1 MNITTDVQY
10 SAPQVTGADTS
21 TITYKSTASTSQVWG
36 SGYSL
41 DIADK
46 VMDDKA
52 YQGQGMTAEDIM
64 QQAQDTN
71 VHAQKD
77 FMIVMSNCVSGEDL
91 EEMSKEGFDPGS
103 TDVKT
108 YVSML
113 DQIKVTLAKAGVHI
127 AGYTDNLDTATVKEI
142 TGSTVDA
149 NALASKLVQADL
161 PITQENI
168 EEILL
173 AMKEAMGITGLSE
186 DAMKYMIMNHKAPSI
201 ENLYRAQFSS
211 ATSLKQAQGYYG
223 ESISGHNTGYYAKKA
238 DSIQWDNLQSQI
250 DKVIEQSGLA
260 NTTETQGY
268 AKWLVESGIELT
280 ADNLT
285 RLSDLKN
292 IAFPQ
297 SQEQL
302 MDTIVTALHN
312 GRSPLKALLTGE
324 IPVEEQAQQLL
335 EDVASITDEAIQET
349 VESGKAINIKNL
361 VAAQK
366 DIDAKQQDTKN
377 QQITENQRT
386 SKNQQINKNQLTKG
400 EQQNDIT
407 QKNPEN
413 SIQNISNNQNDLSQT
428 TSGQIADAS
437 LREIEAR
444 RQLEEIRLMMT
455 LDVNRQLLKSGYQ
468 IDTTQLSELVE
479 ALKKTEQSMKAA
491 LFQGETIEENELRA
505 SLYEDALTK
514 TKELASMPAAVIGK
528 AIQSKDVFTLS
539 YIHEEGTILKQQYT
553 KAGETYEALMTA
565 PRADLGDRISKAFQN
580 VDDILADMNLEIN
593 DSNRRAV
600 RILGYNSMEITLENI
615 DAVKEADSQVISIMK
630 KMTPATTLQMIR
642 EQMNPLEM
650 SMEELENYL
659 NDQKDLG
666 KEAEKFSK
674 YLQKLDHQNAIS
686 EEEREAYIGIYRMF
700 RQIEKSDGAVIG
712 NLVATG
718 AEMNFKNMLS
728 AVRTRADK
736 NMDIRVDD
744 GYGSLE
750 NLITKGNAIDEQI
763 MAGFAQEQKGQEAN
777 DTNGDYGTNRAEI
790 HESQMQTDNADAN
803 KQKEKYYAR
812 MSGDITDKLAHE
824 ASVEQLQSMDIRE
837 STTIEDFEQ
846 ELSREVDT
854 EKREQSVQSIGTKEQ
869 SKSVQIAKVEIPIEQ
884 SQNVTEAE
892 KQKNLQEFQQTM
904 KAAKEVED
912 AVLQTLID
920 YEQSVSV
927 DNIQSASMLMM
938 DRGYLFKQVFGKAQ
952 QLDASKTNT
961 VIGDDINGSV
971 LDVES
976 AISTE
981 ESTYTNMLTQAADQ
995 MITSLESK
1003 ETAVTTYQELVSQA
1017 TKVIEEVMYQ
1027 PGTKNIDVKAAKALY
1042 KGLSFAGKL
1051 SKQENYEIPMNIK
1064 GELTSV
1070 NLKIY
1075 HDSSEKGKVSVTMDT
1090 ETLGKVVA
1098 EFTITDQRISGM
1110 LAYERK
1116 DISQDVEQV
1125 KSGIE
1130 KEMQS
1135 YMQTNKLIGN
1145 NDIRVSISLA
1155 RVANLDLTQFGQ
1167 DREPVEKEVPTA
1179 TLYHTAKACMTA
1191 LKSL

>member
-21 TITYKSTASTSQVWG
+21 TITYKSTASTTQVWG

-52 YQGQGMTAEDIM
+52 YQGQGMTVEDIM
-64 QQAQDTN
+64 QQAQGTS
-71 VHAQKD
+71 VQAQKD

-91 EEMSKEGFDPGS
+91 EEMSKEGFEPGS

-113 DQIKVTLAKAGVHI
+113 DQIKVTLAKAGVYI
-127 AGYTDNLDTATVKEI
+127 AGYTDNLDMATVQEI
-142 TGSTVDA
+142 TGSTIDA
-149 NALASKLVQADL
+149 NALASKLAQADL
-161 PITQENI
+161 PVTQENI

-173 AMKEAMGITGLSE
+173 AMKEAMGITGLSD

-223 ESISGHNTGYYAKKA
+223 EAISGHSTGYYAKKA
-238 DSIQWDNLQSQI
+238 ESIQWENLQGQI

-260 NTTETQGY
+260 NTKETQSY

-285 RLSDLKN
+285 RLSDLKT

-302 MDTIVTALHN
+302 MDTLVTALHN
-312 GRSPLKALLTGE
+312 GKSPLKALLTGE

-335 EDVASITDEAIQET
+335 EEVASITDEAIQET

-366 DIDAKQQDTKN
+366 DIDAKQEETQN
-377 QQITENQRT
+377 QKIAENQRT
-386 SKNQQINKNQLTKG
+386 YKNQQLDKNQLAKG

-428 TSGQIADAS
+428 SSGQVTDAS
-437 LREIEAR
+437 LREVEAK

-491 LFQGETIEENELRA
+491 LFQGETIEENEWQA
-505 SLYEDALTK
+505 SLYEDTLTK

-539 YIHEEGTILKQQYT
+539 YMHEEGTILKQQYS

-565 PRADLGDRISKAFQN
+565 PREDLGDRISKAFQN

-593 DSNRRAV
+593 DSNRKAV
-600 RILGYNSMEITLENI
+600 RILGYNSMEITQENI
-615 DAVKEADSQVISIMK
+615 DAVKEADSQVTSIIK

-650 SMEELENYL
+650 SMEELESYL
-659 NDQKDLG
+659 NEQQDLG
-666 KEAEKFSK
+666 KDAEKFSK
-674 YLQKLDHQNAIS
+674 YLQKLDHQHAIS

-744 GYGSLE
+744 AYGSLE
-750 NLITKGNAIDEQI
+750 DLITKGNAIDAQI
-763 MAGFAQEQKGQEAN
+763 MTGFAQEETKQNAN
-777 DTNGDYGTNRAEI
+777 QSGEETETKVINKDAYQT
-790 HESQMQTDNADAN
+790 QTDTTDAN
-803 KQKEKYYAR
+803 IQKEKYYAR
-812 MSGDITDKLAHE
+812 VSGDITDKLAQETSIEH
-824 ASVEQLQSMDIRE
+824 LQNMDIQE
-837 STTIEDFEQ
+837 TTTIEAFHQ
-846 ELSREVDT
+846 ELAE
-854 EKREQSVQSIGTKEQ
+854 EQVRNKELGSMIQ
-869 SKSVQIAKVEIPIEQ
+869 KNS
-884 SQNVTEAE
+884 AE
-892 KQKNLQEFQQTM
+892 KSQNLQEFQQTM
-904 KAAKEVED
+904 QSVKEVED

-920 YEQSVSV
+920 YEQPVSV

-938 DRGYLFKQVFGKAQ
+938 DRGYLFKHVFAKADE
-952 QLDASKTNT
+952 LDSR
-961 VIGDDINGSV
+961 INDVSNDVSSIENSV
-971 LDVES
+971 TES
-976 AISTE
+976 I
-981 ESTYTNMLTQAADQ
+981 YTDMLTQAADQ
-995 MITSLESK
+995 MITSLDNK
-1003 ETAVTTYQELVSQA
+1003 KTAVTTYQELISQA
-1017 TKVIEEVMYQ
+1017 TKVMEEAIYQ
-1027 PGTKNIDVKAAKALY
+1027 PGIKTIDVKAAKALC

-1051 SKQENYEIPMNIK
+1051 SREENYEIPINIK

-1075 HDSSEKGKVSVTMDT
+1075 HDSSQKGKVSVTMDT

-1098 EFTITDQRISGM
+1098 EFTMTEQKVSGM
-1110 LAYERK
+1110 LAYEQK
-1116 DISQDVEQV
+1116 DIETDVEQI
-1125 KSGIE
+1125 KAGIE
-1130 KEMQS
+1130 QEMQV
-1135 YMQTNKLIGN
+1135 YMNSQNS
-1145 NDIRVSISLA
+1145 DMRVNISLV

-1167 DREPVEKEVPTA
+1167 DREPQEETVPTA
-1179 TLYHTAKACMTA
+1179 TLYQTAKACMTA
-1191 LKSL
+1191 LKSITV

>member
-10 SAPQVTGADTS
+10 SALQVTGADTS

-64 QQAQDTN
+64 QQAQGTS
-71 VHAQKD
+71 VQAQKD

-91 EEMSKEGFDPGS
+91 EEMSKEGFEPGS

-127 AGYTDNLDTATVKEI
+127 AGYTDNLDMATVEEI
-142 TGSTVDA
+142 TGSTIDA
-149 NALASKLVQADL
+149 NALASKLAQSDL
-161 PITQENI
+161 PVTQENI

-186 DAMKYMIMNHKAPSI
+186 DAMKYMILNQKTPSI

-211 ATSLKQAQGYYG
+211 ATNLKQAQGYYG
-223 ESISGHNTGYYAKKA
+223 EAISGHNTGYYAKKA

-260 NTTETQGY
+260 NTKEIQGY
-268 AKWLVESGIELT
+268 AKWLVKSGIELT
-280 ADNLT
+280 ANNLT
-285 RLSDLKN
+285 RLSDLKS

-302 MDTIVTALHN
+302 VDTLVTALYN
-312 GRSPLKALLTGE
+312 GKSPLKALLTGE
-324 IPVEEQAQQLL
+324 TTVEEQAQQLM
-335 EDVASITDEAIQET
+335 EDVASITDEAIKET

-361 VAAQK
+361 TAAQK
-366 DIDAKQQDTKN
+366 DIDARQEDTKN
-377 QQITENQRT
+377 QQID
-386 SKNQQINKNQLTKG
+386 KNQLAKG
-400 EQQNDIT
+400 VQQNDIT
-407 QKNPEN
+407 QKNAEN
-413 SIQNISNNQNDLSQT
+413 SIQNISNSQNDLSQT
-428 TSGQIADAS
+428 TSGQITDAS
-437 LREIEAR
+437 LREIEVR

-468 IDTTQLSELVE
+468 IDTTQLSEFVE

-505 SLYEDALTK
+505 SLYEDTLTK
-514 TKELASMPAAVIGK
+514 TKELASMPATVIGR

-580 VDDILADMNLEIN
+580 VDDILADLNLKIN

-615 DAVKEADSQVISIMK
+615 DAVKEADSQVTSIIK

-700 RQIEKSDGAVIG
+700 KQIEKSDGAVIG
-712 NLVATG
+712 SLVATG

-750 NLITKGNAIDEQI
+750 NLITKGNTIDAQI
-763 MAGFAQEQKGQEAN
+763 MTGFAQEQMGHEAN
-777 DTNGDYGTNRAEI
+777 DAEQENGINQAGIQEHQIQID
-790 HESQMQTDNADAN
+790 DADKN
-803 KQKEKYYAR
+803 TQKEKYYAR
-812 MSGDITDKLAHE
+812 VSGEITDKLAHE
-824 ASVEQLQSMDIRE
+824 TSVEQLQSMDIKE
-837 STTIEDFEQ
+837 TTTIEGFSQ
-846 ELSREVDT
+846 ELSKESVLESQAVNG
-854 EKREQSVQSIGTKEQ
+854 EKR
-869 SKSVQIAKVEIPIEQ
+869 A
-884 SQNVTEAE
+884 

-904 KAAKEVED
+904 QSAKEVED

-938 DRGYLFKQVFGKAQ
+938 DRGYLFKQVFGKAK
-952 QLDASKTNT
+952 QLDSASNQAVIQGDAAKTNN
-961 VIGDDINGSV
+961 VSGNEINSSAS
-971 LDVES
+971 DVES
-976 AISTE
+976 AISTGKP
-981 ESTYTNMLTQAADQ
+981 TYTDMLNQAADQ
-995 MITSLESK
+995 MITSLENK

-1017 TKVIEEVMYQ
+1017 TKVIEESMAQ
-1027 PGTKNIDVKAAKALY
+1027 PGTKTIDVKAAKALY

-1075 HDSSEKGKVSVTMDT
+1075 HDSNQKGKVSVTMDT
-1090 ETLGKVVA
+1090 EALGKVVA
-1098 EFTITDQRISGM
+1098 EFTITDQKISGM
-1110 LAYERK
+1110 LAYEKK
-1116 DISQDVEQV
+1116 DAGQNLEQI
-1125 KSGIE
+1125 KAGIE
-1130 KEMQS
+1130 KDMQS
-1135 YMQTNKLIGN
+1135 YMQNNYLVEN
-1145 NDIRVSISLA
+1145 NDIHVNISLA
-1155 RVANLDLTQFGQ
+1155 RVASLDLTQFGQ
-1167 DREPVEKEVPTA
+1167 DREPVEEVVPTA
-1179 TLYHTAKACMTA
+1179 TLYQTAKACMTA